1 VGILRS
7 RVGKLALG
15 GVVAAGLIG
24 GGAAI
29 AATEFSSPSQ
39 RDSAIIS
46 DAASQLGVQPSA
58 LSGALTK
65 AVEDQINAEVS
76 AGQISQAQA
85 TAIEARIAAGQAPL
99 FAGVG
104 GGFGRGFGGGG
115 FAGALGGGDLSA
127 ASTYLGLTT
136 AQIQT
141 DLQGGQTLAQIATAQ
156 GKTADGLVQA
166 LVTADESKLDSAVA
180 AGTLTSAQE
189 QTIETNLQQQITN
202 RVNGTGPAGG
212 SFGGRL
218 GGPGPGGGGFGFRRG
233 GGPGSWGPGGPA
245 GASAPSA
252 TTTD

>member
-1 VGILRS
+1 VRILRS
-7 RVGKLALG
+7 RAGKLTLG
-15 GVVAAGLIG
+15 GVLAVGLVG
-24 GGAAI
+24 AGAAI

-39 RDSAIIS
+39 RDSGIIS
-46 DAASQLGVQPSA
+46 DAASQLGVQPNA

-85 TAIEARIAAGQAPL
+85 TALEARIAAGQAPL

-104 GGFGRGFGGGG
+104 GGFGRGFGGGVG
-115 FAGALGGGDLSA
+115 VGGAFGGGDLSA
-127 ASTYLGLTT
+127 AVTYLGLTT
-136 AQIQT
+136 TQIQT

-166 LVTADESKLDSAVA
+166 LVTADEAKLDTAVA

-202 RVNGTGPAGG
+202 RIKSTGPAGG
-212 SFGGRL
+212 GFAGR
-218 GGPGPGGGGFGFRRG
+218 FGFRHG
-233 GGPGSWGPGGPA
+233 GGPWGPRGQA
-245 GASAPSA
+245 GAGTPPT

>member
-7 RVGKLALG
+7 RAEKLALG
-15 GVVAAGLIG
+15 GVLAAGLVG

-29 AATEFSSPSQ
+29 AATAFSSPSQ

-46 DAASQLGVQPSA
+46 DAAAQLGVQPSA

-104 GGFGRGFGGGG
+104 GGG
-115 FAGALGGGDLSA
+115 FAGAFGGDLSA
-127 ASTYLGLTT
+127 VATYLGLTT

-166 LVTADESKLDSAVA
+166 LLTADEAKLDSAVA

-218 GGPGPGGGGFGFRRG
+218 GGPGGGGFGGRRG
-233 GGPGSWGPGGPA
+233 FRPGGGSGFWGPSGQAGP
-245 GASAPSA
+245 STTT